1 MIVIRGLSPNASYLR
16 LLSLATQ
23 QEWPLEA
30 SRVGPCRDLGAVTV
44 ELDGGERTIFLSG
57 RGWNP
62 AFALVEAAWVL
73 AGRND
78 VKSLTK
84 FIANFGQFSDDGQ
97 TLHGAYG
104 YRLRHYFGHD
114 QLDAA
119 VAELKANPE
128 SRRVVMS
135 LYAPGDLGQHSKT
148 FPVIRTSR
156 CAGCGGVW
164 K

>member
-62 AFALVEAAWVL
+62 AFALVEAA
-73 AGRND
+73 
-78 VKSLTK
+78 
-84 FIANFGQFSDDGQ
+84 
-97 TLHGAYG
+97 
-104 YRLRHYFGHD
+104 
-114 QLDAA
+114 
-119 VAELKANPE
+119 
-128 SRRVVMS
+128 
-135 LYAPGDLGQHSKT
+135 
-148 FPVIRTSR
+148 
-156 CAGCGGVW
+156 
-164 K
+164 